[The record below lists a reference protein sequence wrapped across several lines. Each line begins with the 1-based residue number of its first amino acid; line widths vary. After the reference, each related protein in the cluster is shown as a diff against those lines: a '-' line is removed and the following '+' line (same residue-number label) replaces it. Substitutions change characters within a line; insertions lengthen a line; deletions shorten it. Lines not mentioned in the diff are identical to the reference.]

1 MQEVLQI
8 ADKRREGK
16 GKGEW
21 ERYTEFQLNPEFQ
34 KIVSRDKKGFLS
46 ECKEIQE
53 NNRMGK
59 TRDLFKKI
67 RDTKGTFHTRGA
79 R

>member
-53 NNRMGK
+53 NNRMGQ
-59 TRDLFKKI
+59 TREFFKKL
-67 RDTKGTFHTRGA
+67 RDTKGKFHQKWA
-79 R
+79 